1 MTNQTVG
8 RNDPCPCGS
17 GLKSKKCCLGRRKDP
32 PDADG
37 PIDVHDEIRQ
47 TLQEREFDSIED
59 VNAFMAA
66 FTRQHGGKPR
76 EDFAGLTSE
85 QMHRLLYFPL
95 DSPDL
100 VSFPE
105 TLAEEP
111 GAPILT
117 LFNLLVAAIGE
128 QGLKPTVKGNLPR
141 SLCREAALAF
151 WGEETYR
158 HNTRHGDI
166 NKERDFIQ
174 LHVTR
179 LVAEMAGLVRKFK
192 GRFILS
198 RTCRSLI
205 SQGGLSAIYP
215 RLFLAYARKFNWAYW
230 SGYREIPFIQQ
241 SFLFALFLL
250 NRYGDDW
257 RSADFYENHFLRA
270 FPRLRDEVE
279 PLTVL
284 TSEQLIRSG
293 FTSRTL
299 VNFAGFLGLATVE
312 PEESGLPFVRE
323 YRIKKTPLLDKAVLF
338 CLKR

>member
-1 MTNQTVG
+1 M
-8 RNDPCPCGS
+8 
-17 GLKSKKCCLGRRKDP
+17 
-32 PDADG
+32 
-37 PIDVHDEIRQ
+37 DVHDDIRQ
-47 TLQEREFDSIED
+47 ALQGRVFDSTED

-66 FTRQHGGKPR
+66 FTRQRSGKPR

-117 LFNLLVAAIGE
+117 LFNLLVEAIGE
-128 QGLKPTVKGNLPR
+128 QGLKSTVKGNLPR
-141 SLCREAALAF
+141 SLCRKAALAF
-151 WGEETYR
+151 WGEEAYR

-179 LVAEMAGLVRKFK
+179 LVAEMAGLIRKYK

-198 RTCRSLI
+198 RNCRSLL

-215 RLFLAYARKFNWAYW
+215 RLFLVYARKFNWAYW

-284 TSEQLIRSG
+284 TSEQLIRSS
-293 FTSRTL
+293 FTSRTI

-312 PEESGLPFVRE
+312 PEESDLPFVRE
-323 YRIKKTPLLDKAVLF
+323 YRIRKTPLLEKMVLF